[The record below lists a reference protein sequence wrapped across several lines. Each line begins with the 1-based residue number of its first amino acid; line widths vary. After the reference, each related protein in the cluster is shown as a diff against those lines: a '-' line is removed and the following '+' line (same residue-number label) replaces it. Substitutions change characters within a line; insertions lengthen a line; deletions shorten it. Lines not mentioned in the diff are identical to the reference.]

1 MRLRCE
7 ATDARPDFAH
17 SGKPPRSQKTT
28 MKISA
33 NHLQRYKQIAKL
45 LWKYGRSDLVAKM
58 EMNDAIDA
66 EEKNAPPKDGVA
78 PQELADD
85 LEAMGPTYVKL
96 GQVLSSRPDLLPE
109 PYLRALARLQ
119 DRVKPFSYAEVEEI
133 VAAELG
139 VRISK
144 AFSNF
149 NPTPIAAASL
159 GQVHAAALR
168 DGREVVVKVQRP
180 GIAKQI
186 AEDFEVLAQI
196 TEFLETH
203 TEFGRRHRVCEL
215 LEEFRLSIQ
224 QELDYEREAQ
234 NLVAMGENLKDFELL
249 QVPQPIK
256 DLCTKR
262 VLTMEYVRGNK
273 VTSLGPV
280 ARLEMNGEALADE
293 LFKAYLKQVLVDGLF
308 HADPHPGNVFLTD
321 DGRIALLDLG
331 MVGRTTPVMQEN
343 LLKILVAISEGKSEQ
358 AAEVI
363 IQISQ
368 TGEDFDPALFKKD
381 IGRLIALQQGQD
393 LKQINIGHTLLQVTR
408 TAAELELFVPSEL
421 ALLGKTLLQLD
432 EVGKT
437 LDPEF
442 DPNAAIRRN
451 VTQLMQQR
459 MKKDASQGSMLSM
472 LLEVKDFVSGLPMRL
487 NKIMDAVANKDLEV
501 KVRAMDAP
509 LVMEGLQKIANR
521 ITSGLILAA
530 LIIGAALLMRVETPF
545 RIWGY
550 PGLAIICFIA
560 AAAGGVWLLASIFV
574 QDQRATRKHRP
585 ARRTAA

>member
-1 MRLRCE
+1 
-7 ATDARPDFAH
+7 
-17 SGKPPRSQKTT
+17 

-33 NHLQRYKQIAKL
+33 NHLQRYRQIARL

-58 EMNDAIDA
+58 EMDDAVGA
-66 EEKNAPPKDGVA
+66 EERNAPSADGVT
-78 PQELADD
+78 PEQLADD

-133 VAAELG
+133 VAAELN

-144 AFSNF
+144 AFSHF
-149 NPTPIAAASL
+149 NPAPIAAASL

-186 AEDFEVLAQI
+186 AEDFEVLAEI
-196 TEFLETH
+196 ARFLEAH
-203 TEFGRRHRVCEL
+203 TESGRRHRLCEL

-234 NLVAMGENLKDFELL
+234 NLVVMGENLEDFELI

-256 DLCTKR
+256 DFCTKR
-262 VLTMEYVRGNK
+262 VLTMEYVRGSK
-273 VTSLGPV
+273 VTSLGPI
-280 ARLEMNGEALADE
+280 ARLDMNGEALADA

-321 DGRIALLDLG
+321 DCRIALLDLG
-331 MVGRTTPVMQEN
+331 MVGRTTPAMQES

-358 AAEVI
+358 AADVI

-368 TGEDFDPALFKKD
+368 TGEDFDPALFKKR
-381 IGRLIALQQGQD
+381 IGHLIALQQGQD
-393 LKQINIGHTLLQVTR
+393 LRQINVGHTLLEVAR

-451 VTQLMQQR
+451 VTALMQQR
-459 MKKDASQGSMLSM
+459 MKKDATQGSMLSM
-472 LLEVKDFVSGLPMRL
+472 LLEVKDFVAGLPMRL
-487 NKIMDAVANKDLEV
+487 NKVMDAVANKDIEV

-550 PGLAIICFIA
+550 PGLAIICFMA

-574 QDQRATRKHRP
+574 QDERATKRHRP
-585 ARRTAA
+585 VRRTSA

>member
-1 MRLRCE
+1 
-7 ATDARPDFAH
+7 
-17 SGKPPRSQKTT
+17 

-33 NHLQRYKQIAKL
+33 NHLQRYQQIARL
-45 LWKYGRSDLVAKM
+45 LWKYGRSDLVTQLELDDSIDPEARK
-58 EMNDAIDA
+58 DA
-66 EEKNAPPKDGVA
+66 PSTDGVT
-78 PQELADD
+78 PEQLADD

-96 GQVLSSRPDLLPE
+96 GQVLSSRPDILPE

-119 DRVKPFSYAEVEEI
+119 DRVKPFSFGEVEEI
-133 VAAELG
+133 VAAELN

-144 AFSNF
+144 AFSHF

-180 GIAKQI
+180 HIARRI

-196 TEFLETH
+196 AEFLEGH
-203 TEFGRRHRVCEL
+203 TDFGRRHRLCEL

-224 QELDYEREAQ
+224 QELDYQREAQ
-234 NLVAMGENLKDFELL
+234 NLVVMGENLQDFELI
-249 QVPQPIK
+249 QVPQPVK
-256 DLCTKR
+256 DLSTKR
-262 VLTMEYVRGNK
+262 VLTMEYVRGRK
-273 VTSLGPV
+273 VTQLGPI
-280 ARLEMNGEALADE
+280 ARLDMNGEALADE

-331 MVGRTTPVMQEN
+331 MVGRTTPAMQES
-343 LLKILVAISEGKSEQ
+343 LLKLLVAISEGKSEQ
-358 AAEVI
+358 ASEVI

-368 TGEDFDPALFKKD
+368 TGEEFDPARFKKD

-393 LKQINIGHTLLQVTR
+393 LKMINVGHTLLQVAR
-408 TAAELELFVPSEL
+408 TAAELELYVPSEL

-437 LDPEF
+437 LDPDF

-451 VTQLMQQR
+451 VAALMQQR
-459 MKKDASQGSMLSM
+459 MKKDATQGSMLST
-472 LLEVKDFVSGLPMRL
+472 LLEVKDFVAGLPLRL
-487 NKIMDAVANKDLEV
+487 NRIMDAVANKDLEV

-545 RIWGY
+545 QIGGY
-550 PGLAIICFIA
+550 PGLAIICFVA

-574 QDQRATRKHRP
+574 QDQRATRRRP
-585 ARRTAA
+585 VVRRTSA